1 MIANFFICFITVAL
15 TYVELI
21 KIIFLFHQDEPRK
34 LQVVINPVEAD
45 KVPQTASVDEIKK
58 ITGTLSLSSPSTMVS
73 FPFFHNPLMGN
84 LLFKSKNKNA
94 FPDKMRFFPN
104 NPSKFF
110 FISIFPWGTFILVYT
125 YMIVYFSFCFSFQR
139 KSLSSSSGKLMI
151 CC

>member
-1 MIANFFICFITVAL
+1 MIANFFICFMTVAL

-94 FPDKMRFFPN
+94 FPDKMRFLPN
-104 NPSKFF
+104 SPSKFF
-110 FISIFPWGTFILVYT
+110 FVSIFP
-125 YMIVYFSFCFSFQR
+125 
-139 KSLSSSSGKLMI
+139 
-151 CC
+151 